1 MSTGFLRAVENA
13 KKIRGFKR
21 QAEEASQG
29 GLALGGGLAAGLT
42 LSLKSYADQ
51 ENAATGLK
59 VAMMDANGE
68 VGKRFQDINKL
79 AIGLG
84 NQLPGTTA
92 DFQNM
97 MQMLVRQDPGRK
109 HSWRCG

>member
-1 MSTGFLRAVENA
+1 MAEFELKALITGVDRLSPRAVENA
-13 KKIRGFKR
+13 KENPGFKR

-68 VGKRFQDINKL
+68 VGKSFQDINKL
-79 AIGLG
+79 AIGLVTSYPV
-84 NQLPGTTA
+84 QRLISRT
-92 DFQNM
+92 
-97 MQMLVRQDPGRK
+97 
-109 HSWRCG
+109 